1 MSLYTRTLSRTFED
15 DPPLDSRKAFKDHL
29 QTYDQMHD
37 QPSKM
42 FMEHLG
48 KDHIESTMNR
58 VSGFPSV
65 AGDWIAMGQGHEGI
79 CQRCSRDGI
88 WVNDECVCGCLPCVQ
103 KNDWTWGDVIIVVS
117 DDESIIVPV
126 PCNGSRSVGPDAV
139 PTEYTNLETIVETLS
154 DMWDHIPDWS
164 SDDPD
169 TVPRWSQFFDAAPTR
184 THMIVCKE
192 LNLWHVPETARH
204 LAMEPGQPWVLQ
216 QMIPDPNVLEDDD
229 DELIA
234 TIVNG
239 LEPRQLFQD
248 DDEEGEEGE
257 ERKELCSEAQKL
269 LDGTTGEGGVFNE
282 ESYRLL
288 SNLLMKIHQL

>member
-1 MSLYTRTLSRTFED
+1 MS
-15 DPPLDSRKAFKDHL
+15 LDSREAFKAHL

-48 KDHIESTMNR
+48 QDHIDSTMNR

-79 CQRCSRDGI
+79 CQRCTNDGI
-88 WVNDECVCGCLPCVQ
+88 WVNGVCWCGCLPCVQ

-126 PCNGSRSVGPDAV
+126 PCNGARLVGPDAV

-164 SDDPD
+164 SDDPS
-169 TVPRWSQFFDAAPTR
+169 TVPRWSQFFDASPER

-192 LNLWHVPETARH
+192 LNLWHMPETARH

-229 DELIA
+229 DLISGR
-234 TIVNG
+234 ISGRINGRING
-239 LEPRQLFQD
+239 LEPRQLFQQAFQD
-248 DDEEGEEGE
+248 DDEEEGD
-257 ERKELCSEAQKL
+257 ERKELCTEAQKL
-269 LDGTTGEGGVFNE
+269 LDGTTGEEGVFNE